1 MCKDKDES
9 TSYMRIGQSV
19 EGIDVIERMKW
30 GRGKKGLVNRL
41 RGIEMLITEALA
53 KIKSTDPFR

>member
-1 MCKDKDES
+1 
-9 TSYMRIGQSV
+9 MRIGQSV
-19 EGIDVIERMKW
+19 EAIDVIERMKW